1 MALSIQE
8 PGSSTPSA
16 SKILALGIDLGT
28 THSLVAAFDGHKTRL
43 LPLCTPTEQEALQL
57 KARFLMPSLVGHK
70 DGQFCAGFKA
80 RLLQQQE
87 PHKVAHS
94 IKRLMGASFDDEAA
108 RTYPWPLKDDATQG
122 LCLDFDGTLQ
132 TPTAL
137 ATLLLTLLKQRAET
151 ALGYTVSKAVITTPA
166 YFDERARTATRKAAE
181 DAGFDVL
188 RLISE
193 PTAAALAY
201 GLDEGLEGL
210 YGVYDLGGGTF
221 DFSLLSMQKG
231 VFNVQGTGGDTLL
244 GGDDI
249 DKALYQQT
257 QQSVQNANTP
267 TRAQQNA
274 LRLRLKAAKE
284 ALFEQEEVT
293 VEADDAPAFVLSR
306 KVLQQCAAPLITQT
320 LQLTKDV
327 LDEARV
333 DTKALQ
339 GIILVGGATRT
350 FGLRQKVESFFKQPT
365 LSSLDADHVVAM
377 GAARQAHAL
386 VCGGN
391 HLLLDITP
399 LTLGLETMGG
409 AVEPLIK
416 RNTRIP
422 TRATQTFTTAQNN
435 QKALRIHVLQGEGK
449 TVDTCRSL
457 AHFDLCDLPPLDA
470 GQARIKVTFALD
482 RDGLLTVSAEEKTT
496 GRTQK
501 VAIKPSYGLSL
512 DMAKKLLTAS

>member
-8 PGSSTPSA
+8 PGSSTPST

-28 THSLVAAFDGHKTRL
+28 THSLVAAFDGQKTRL

-57 KARFLMPSLVGHK
+57 KSRFLMPSLVGHK

-122 LCLDFDGTLQ
+122 LCLDFDGFLQ

-137 ATLLLTLLKQRAET
+137 ATLVLTLLKQRAEA

-249 DKALYQQT
+249 DEALYQYTQT
-257 QQSVQNANTP
+257 HVPKTQARAPQNT
-267 TRAQQNA
+267 
-274 LRLRLKAAKE
+274 LRLRLKEAKE
-284 ALFEQEEVT
+284 ALFDDEEVT
-293 VEADDAPAFVLSR
+293 VETDDAADFSLSR
-306 KVLQQCAAPLITQT
+306 KMLQQCAAPLITQT
-320 LQLTKDV
+320 LKLTKDV

-350 FGLRQKVESFFKQPT
+350 FGLRQKVENFFKQPT

-449 TVDTCRSL
+449 TVDACRSL

-512 DMAKKLLTAS
+512 DRAKKLLTAS

>member
-8 PGSSTPSA
+8 PGSSTPSSA
-16 SKILALGIDLGT
+16 KILALGIDLGT
-28 THSLVAAFDGHKTRL
+28 THSLVAAFDGQKTRL
-43 LPLCTPTEQEALQL
+43 LPLCTPTEQETLQL
-57 KARFLMPSLVGHK
+57 KSRFLMPSLVGYK

-122 LCLDFDGTLQ
+122 LCLDFDGVLQ

-137 ATLLLTLLKQRAET
+137 ATLLLALLKQRAEA
-151 ALGYTVSKAVITTPA
+151 ALGYAVSKAVITTPA

-181 DAGFDVL
+181 DVGFDVL

-201 GLDEGLEGL
+201 GLDEELEGL

-257 QQSVQNANTP
+257 QQNAKTQ

-284 ALFEQEEVT
+284 ALFEQDEVT
-293 VEADDAPAFVLSR
+293 VAADDAAAFSLSR

-320 LQLTKDV
+320 LKLTKGV

-350 FGLRQKVESFFKQPT
+350 FGLRQKVENFFKQPT

-482 RDGLLTVSAEEKTT
+482 RDGLLTVSAKEKTT